1 MKNSFFFL
9 RPNLYIILKKKKGI
23 PVRNEI
29 FFFSFLFPF
38 TYEINWYFLDLYPS
52 ELTGLEPAAS
62 ALTGRCS
69 DQLNY
74 NPRERGVQY
83 TYFYGFFQTLFF
95 FYFGFE
101 PFCCKWKRRIFVYI
115 DWYLY
120 RYALLWDRHRLRAI
134 FLLLTNRLKMES
146 MKKNKKIFFCFFK
159 YFP

>member
-52 ELTGLEPAAS
+52 GLTGLEPAAS

-69 DQLNY
+69 DRLNY
-74 NPRERGVQY
+74 NPRNCSRKKWHSILMDFVGGLSKTVEVIQFGWLLIGWRSQRILFLSRAV
-83 TYFYGFFQTLFF
+83 FYCEVGGDL
-95 FYFGFE
+95 
-101 PFCCKWKRRIFVYI
+101 
-115 DWYLY
+115 
-120 RYALLWDRHRLRAI
+120 H
-134 FLLLTNRLKMES
+134 
-146 MKKNKKIFFCFFK
+146 
-159 YFP
+159 